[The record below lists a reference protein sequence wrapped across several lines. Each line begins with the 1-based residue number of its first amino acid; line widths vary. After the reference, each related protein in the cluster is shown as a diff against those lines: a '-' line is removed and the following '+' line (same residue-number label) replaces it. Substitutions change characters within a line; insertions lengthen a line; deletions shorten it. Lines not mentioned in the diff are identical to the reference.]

1 MSRPM
6 TMDPHAAALQKAR
19 GGAVKSVRER
29 SQMLAEVTAEPAPK
43 EPTMIDLVMINV
55 S

>member
-29 SQMLAEVTAEPAPK
+29 SQMLAKVTAEPAPK
-43 EPTMIDLVMINV
+43 EPTMIDLVNV